1 MLNLQTHRPGPA
13 AFAYTFLEVPKFT
26 TPLHECH
33 TDIEKW
39 MYFLKYHKDINAS
52 DIDLL
57 TKDKPIL
64 KEAYMQI
71 ARYAWDTPQLHAYEA
86 YQDAVKVYNEGLD
99 DRLQEGMERGIEKG
113 IEKGIEQ
120 GIEKGMEKG
129 MEKGRQ
135 EGIEQG
141 IEKGIEEGI
150 AKGELM
156 TKVTIA
162 KALLAQGMSLPQIAA
177 LVQIPEPDLQHLL
190 NE

>member
-1 MLNLQTHRPGPA
+1 
-13 AFAYTFLEVPKFT
+13 
-26 TPLHECH
+26 
-33 TDIEKW
+33 
-39 MYFLKYHKDINAS
+39 
-52 DIDLL
+52 
-57 TKDKPIL
+57 
-64 KEAYMQI
+64 
-71 ARYAWDTPQLHAYEA
+71 
-86 YQDAVKVYNEGLD
+86 
-99 DRLQEGMERGIEKG
+99 
-113 IEKGIEQ
+113 
-120 GIEKGMEKG
+120 MEKG

>member
-1 MLNLQTHRPGPA
+1 
-13 AFAYTFLEVPKFT
+13 
-26 TPLHECH
+26 
-33 TDIEKW
+33 

-99 DRLQEGMERGIEKG
+99 DRLQEGMEKGMEKGIEKGIEKGMERG

-120 GIEKGMEKG
+120 GIEKG
-129 MEKGRQ
+129 RQ
-135 EGIEQG
+135 EGEST
-141 IEKGIEEGI
+141 
-150 AKGELM
+150 
-156 TKVTIA
+156 TKVNIA
-162 KALLAQGMSLPQIAA
+162 KALLTQGMSLPQIAA
-177 LVQIPEPDLQHLL
+177 LVQIPELDLQHLL
-190 NE
+190 DE